1 MTTLGKKFLLAASS
15 LIFALPALS
24 SPAQAL
30 TQGDEVLS
38 PTASCTVGY
47 VHGNTAYSAG
57 HCAHNGD
64 NAYDVNGNHIGY
76 WETSHAKGTQL
87 SNNAVENDNLA
98 RSDFA
103 IIRTF
108 DNNGSNVYSGNNF
121 APDWAIV
128 PGAPICKQGVT
139 TGVTCG
145 IIKERRGNIVNA
157 IGAVAHPG
165 DSGGASWIPGV
176 GYVGHSV
183 ITYRYP
189 KGTSSSALKDYTSF
203 LIAR

>member
-1 MTTLGKKFLLAASS
+1 MISVGKKFLLAASS

-30 TQGDEVLS
+30 TQGDKVYS
-38 PTASCTVGY
+38 SDSYCTVGY

-76 WETSHAKGTQL
+76 WETSYVKGTPL
-87 SNNAVENDNLA
+87 TTDVAVNDNLA
-98 RSDFA
+98 RADFA
-103 IIRTF
+103 TIRTF
-108 DNNGSNVYSGNNF
+108 DNNGGNVYSGDNF

-139 TGVTCG
+139 SGVTCG
-145 IIKERRGNIVNA
+145 IIKERKGNIVNA
-157 IGAVAHPG
+157 IGAIAYSG
-165 DSGGASWIPGV
+165 DSGGASWIPNV

-183 ITYRYP
+183 LTYHYP
-189 KGTSSSALKDYTSF
+189 KGHTSSALREYTSF
-203 LIAR
+203 LIVR